1 MAKATAGLTNP
12 FGELARLP
20 GMRQLLVLAG
30 LALSVSVGVTA
41 AFWMRDP
48 GYTPLFTSLTAKE
61 SGEVINTL
69 TAAGI
74 PYRLDNNTGGVLV
87 PGEKVYQARLKLAE
101 QGLPK
106 SSGFGLEI
114 IEGEAGLGTSQFIEG
129 ARYHHALET
138 ELGRTIASLQP
149 VQSARVHLAVPK
161 STVFLGKKQPPTA
174 SVLLQLYP
182 GRSLEQN
189 QVSAIVHLVASSIP
203 ELEATR
209 VTVVDQRGRLL
220 NSPDDAGD
228 MAMSARQLDYLRRIE
243 DGYVERIEGLLAPML
258 GPGSVRATVTADVD
272 FAEREQTQESFDPA
286 TTAVRSEQVAEDR
299 RTGDG
304 LAGGIPGALSNQPPP
319 TVVQPAPQ
327 AGAAAA
333 AAAAAPGDAAAA
345 ADAATVAAGPV
356 NESIRRTR
364 NFEVDRTLTHTRQAV
379 GSIRRLSVAV
389 LVDEK
394 RATAADGTVTST
406 RLSPEE
412 LTELTRLVKDAVG
425 FNEARGD
432 SVSLSNVAFYQEPDA
447 GAADE
452 PGLLANPTVQSFGRQ
467 GLAAALIIGVAL
479 LLVRPLLKA
488 LAGSGPAAPAL
499 TGAGAAGPAT
509 GAAAYAAAG
518 PAALAQAGGGA
529 LSYDD
534 KVSVARQLADRNP
547 ERVAAIVRQ
556 WVQADD

>member
-1 MAKATAGLTNP
+1 MAKATAALPNP
-12 FGELARLP
+12 FSELMQLP

-30 LALSVSVGVTA
+30 LALSVSIGVTA

-48 GYTPLFTSLTAKE
+48 GYTPLLTNLTAKE
-61 SGEVINTL
+61 SSEVINTL
-69 TAAGI
+69 STAGI

-101 QGLPK
+101 QGLPR

-114 IEGEAGLGTSQFIEG
+114 IEGETGLGTSQFIEG

-138 ELGRTIASLQP
+138 ELSRTIASLQP

-182 GRSLEQN
+182 GRALENN

-220 NSPDDAGD
+220 NSPGDAGE
-228 MAMSARQLDYLRRIE
+228 MGLSARQLDYLRRIE
-243 DGYVERIEGLLAPML
+243 DGYVERIESLLTPML
-258 GPGSVRATVTADVD
+258 GPGRVRATVTADVD
-272 FAEREQTQESFDPA
+272 FAEREETQESFDPA

-304 LAGGIPGALSNQPPP
+304 LTGGIPGALSNQPPP

-333 AAAAAPGDAAAA
+333 PPTDPATATG
-345 ADAATVAAGPV
+345 AATVAAGPV
-356 NESIRRTR
+356 SESIRRTR

-379 GSIRRLSVAV
+379 GSIRRLTVAV

-394 RATAADGTVTST
+394 RITAEDGTVTSA

-452 PGLLANPTVQSFGRQ
+452 PGLLADPAVQSFGRQ
-467 GLAAALIIGVAL
+467 ALAAALIIGVAL

-488 LAGSGPAAPAL
+488 LAGSGAA
-499 TGAGAAGPAT
+499 AAGPAT
-509 GAAAYAAAG
+509 GTAAYGAAG
-518 PAALAQAGGGA
+518 PAAPAQAGGGA

-556 WVQADD
+556 WVQTDD

>member
-30 LALSVSVGVTA
+30 LALSVSIGVTA

-87 PGEKVYQARLKLAE
+87 PGEQVYQARLKLAE

-106 SSGFGLEI
+106 SAGFGLEI

-129 ARYHHALET
+129 ARYHHAMET

-228 MAMSARQLDYLRRIE
+228 MALSARQLDYLRRIE

-258 GPGSVRATVTADVD
+258 GPGRVRATVTADVD
-272 FAEREQTQESFDPA
+272 FAEREETQESFDPA

-299 RTGDG
+299 RVGDG

-327 AGAAAA
+327 GGAAAA
-333 AAAAAPGDAAAA
+333 AAVAAAPADAAAA
-345 ADAATVAAGPV
+345 TGADAATVAAGPV

-394 RATAADGTVTST
+394 RTAAADGTVTSA
-406 RLSPEE
+406 RLSPED

-452 PGLLANPTVQSFGRQ
+452 PGLLADPAVQSLGRQ

-488 LAGSGPAAPAL
+488 LAGSGPSSPAL
-499 TGAGAAGPAT
+499 TGAAGPAT

-518 PAALAQAGGGA
+518 PAALGQTGGA

>member
-1 MAKATAGLTNP
+1 
-12 FGELARLP
+12 
-20 GMRQLLVLAG
+20 
-30 LALSVSVGVTA
+30 
-41 AFWMRDP
+41 
-48 GYTPLFTSLTAKE
+48 
-61 SGEVINTL
+61 
-69 TAAGI
+69 
-74 PYRLDNNTGGVLV
+74 
-87 PGEKVYQARLKLAE
+87 
-101 QGLPK
+101 
-106 SSGFGLEI
+106 
-114 IEGEAGLGTSQFIEG
+114 
-129 ARYHHALET
+129 
-138 ELGRTIASLQP
+138 
-149 VQSARVHLAVPK
+149 
-161 STVFLGKKQPPTA
+161 
-174 SVLLQLYP
+174 VLLQLYP
-182 GRSLEQN
+182 GRALEQN

-220 NSPDDAGD
+220 NSPDDSGD
-228 MAMSARQLDYLRRIE
+228 MALSARQLDYLRRIE

-258 GPGSVRATVTADVD
+258 GPGRVRATVTADVD
-272 FAEREQTQESFDPA
+272 FAEREETQESFDPA

-333 AAAAAPGDAAAA
+333 PAAAPGEAAAA

-394 RATAADGTVTST
+394 RTAAPDGTVTSA

-432 SVSLSNVAFYQEPDA
+432 SVSLSNVAFYQEPDT

-452 PGLLANPTVQSFGRQ
+452 PGLLANPAVQSFGRQ

-488 LAGSGPAAPAL
+488 LAGSDPTTPAL
-499 TGAGAAGPAT
+499 MTGAGTGAAGPAT

-518 PAALAQAGGGA
+518 TAALAQAGGGA

>member
-1 MAKATAGLTNP
+1 MAKATAALANP
-12 FGELARLP
+12 FSDLARVP
-20 GMRQLLVLAG
+20 GMRQVLVLAG
-30 LALSVSVGVTA
+30 LALSVSIGVTA
-41 AFWMRDP
+41 AFWMQEP
-48 GYTPLFTSLTAKE
+48 GYTALHSSLTAKE
-61 SGEVINTL
+61 SSEVVNTL

-74 PYRLDNNTGGVLV
+74 PYRLDANTGAVLV
-87 PGEKVYQARLKLAE
+87 PGEKVHQARLKLAE

-106 SSGFGLEI
+106 GAGFGLEI

-203 ELEATR
+203 ELESNR

-220 NSPDDAGD
+220 NSPDDSSDLAL
-228 MAMSARQLDYLRRIE
+228 SARQLDYVHRLE
-243 DGYVERIEGLLAPML
+243 NGFVERIEGLLAPMV
-258 GPGSVRATVTADVD
+258 GPGRVRATVTADVD
-272 FAEREQTQESFDPA
+272 FAEREQTEELYDPA

-299 RTGDG
+299 RSGDG
-304 LAGGIPGALSNQPPP
+304 LSGGIPGALSNQPPA
-319 TVVQPAPQ
+319 TVAQPVP
-327 AGAAAA
+327 GAAPP
-333 AAAAAPGDAAAA
+333 PGDATAAA
-345 ADAATVAAGPV
+345 EAVTVATTPV

-364 NFEVDRTLTHTRQAV
+364 NFEVDRTLTHTRQGV
-379 GSIRRLSVAV
+379 GSVRRLSVAV

-394 RATAADGTVTST
+394 RSTAPDGTVTSA
-406 RLSPEE
+406 RLTAEE
-412 LTELTRLVKDAVG
+412 LDEMTRLVKDAVG
-425 FNEARGD
+425 FDERRGD
-432 SVSLSNVAFYQEPDA
+432 SVSLSNVAFYQDPAEAPVEA
-447 GAADE
+447 PGMLAD
-452 PGLLANPTVQSFGRQ
+452 PAVQAVGRQ
-467 GLAAALIIGVAL
+467 ALAAALIIGVAL
-479 LLVRPLLKA
+479 LLVRPLLRA
-488 LAGSGPAAPAL
+488 LAGSVPTAPAL
-499 TGAGAAGPAT
+499 RSDGSPAPAGTPA
-509 GAAAYAAAG
+509 
-518 PAALAQAGGGA
+518 LAGGGA
-529 LSYDD
+529 ATLEYSD

>member
-1 MAKATAGLTNP
+1 MAKATAGLPNP
-12 FGELARLP
+12 FGELAQIP

-30 LALSVSVGVTA
+30 LALSVSIGVTA

-161 STVFLGKKQPPTA
+161 STVFLGKRQAPTA

-203 ELEATR
+203 ELEASR

-220 NSPDDAGD
+220 NSPDDAKD
-228 MAMSARQLDYLRRIE
+228 NALSARQLDYLRRIE

-258 GPGSVRATVTADVD
+258 GPGRVRATVTADVD
-272 FAEREQTQESFDPA
+272 FAEREETQEIFDPA
-286 TTAVRSEQVAEDR
+286 ATAVRSEQVAEDR
-299 RTGDG
+299 RSGDA

-319 TVVQPAPQ
+319 TVAQPSPAAVAANAPADQ
-327 AGAAAA
+327 AAAA
-333 AAAAAPGDAAAA
+333 MAP
-345 ADAATVAAGPV
+345 ATSAS
-356 NESIRRTR
+356 ESIRRTR

-379 GSIRRLSVAV
+379 GTIRRLSVAV

-394 RATAADGTVTST
+394 RTTAADGTVTTT

-412 LTELTRLVKDAVG
+412 LADLTRLVRDAVG
-425 FNEARGD
+425 FNEQRGD
-432 SVSLSNVAFYQEPDA
+432 SVSLSNVAFYQDPA
-447 GAADE
+447 PGAAEE
-452 PGLLANPTVQSFGRQ
+452 PGLFASPAVQSIGRQ
-467 GLAAALIIGVAL
+467 ALAAALILGVAL
-479 LLVRPLLKA
+479 VLVRPLLKA
-488 LAGSGPAAPAL
+488 LAGSGTAIPVMAGAGAATA
-499 TGAGAAGPAT
+499 TGAGAY
-509 GAAAYAAAG
+509 AAAAAG
-518 PAALAQAGGGA
+518 PAALGQSGGA

-556 WVQADD
+556 WVQADE